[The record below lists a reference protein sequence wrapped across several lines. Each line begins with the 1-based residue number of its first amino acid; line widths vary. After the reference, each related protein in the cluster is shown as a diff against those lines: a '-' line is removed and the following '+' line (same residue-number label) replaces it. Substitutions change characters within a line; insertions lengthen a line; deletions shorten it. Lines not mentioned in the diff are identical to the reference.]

1 MVAKEE
7 LLSKVPKPPDSAKSE
22 EEALREELKKSYE
35 RISSLEIR
43 VHDLTLQV
51 TSVRT
56 DNSRNYTPVC

>member
-7 LLSKVPKPPDSAKSE
+7 LLSKIPQPPDSAESDE
-22 EEALREELKKSYE
+22 QALRGELKKSYE

-56 DNSRNYTPVC
+56 DNLWSYTPVY